1 MAVIIMVLLSN
12 DRKRKCKSSYTCDSI
27 GKGRKD
33 ERKSQADNKS
43 EIGGKSPSSNT
54 LINQISLI
62 KLANHENW
70 P

>member
-1 MAVIIMVLLSN
+1 MAVIIMVLFYLMMEKGN
-12 DRKRKCKSSYTCDSI
+12 ARVVILDSI

-43 EIGGKSPSSNT
+43 EIGGKSPSSNV